1 MAHVST
7 LATRNARLITDCI
20 GEVKG
25 YLVEGIMTEQF
36 VTDNINAL
44 IDCAR
49 RCNVALRWR
58 MLHRRTSNRKFYD
71 LIVVRQPK
79 ATPKNN
85 TLYMYYHTGGS
96 LWVCLAG
103 ADEWHEPRCHHVAA
117 APGRPSITPALI
129 PSLTSQDR
137 QLS

>member
-1 MAHVST
+1 VQHVST
-7 LATRNARLITDCI
+7 LATRNGRLITDCI

-71 LIVVRQPK
+71 LIVVRDSK
-79 ATPKNN
+79 LHNI
-85 TLYMYYHTGGS
+85 TLHMYSNRTGRSSWG
-96 LWVCLAG
+96 WLAA
-103 ADEWHEPRCHHVAA
+103 ADEWHEPRRDHDAA
-117 APGRPSITPALI
+117 APGRHSTTLSLI
-129 PSLTSQDR
+129 PYIGKTFSLW
-137 QLS
+137 